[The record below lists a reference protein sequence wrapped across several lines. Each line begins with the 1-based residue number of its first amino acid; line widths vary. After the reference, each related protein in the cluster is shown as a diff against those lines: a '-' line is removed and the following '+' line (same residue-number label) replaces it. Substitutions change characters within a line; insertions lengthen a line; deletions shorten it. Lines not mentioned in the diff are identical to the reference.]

1 MTGSRN
7 VDSGTRS
14 AGTLDSRYGR
24 APNRRLRDRRSLW
37 ITAGA
42 LAVVL
47 VGWVVWVGLGASRPL
62 LETRDI
68 RNVVQDDRNV
78 TVTFEASIPVG
89 SPASCAVEALNQSF
103 AVVGWKVIDLPPSDQ
118 YSRTFTEQLLTSEP
132 ATTGLIY
139 RCWLT

>member
-14 AGTLDSRYGR
+14 EGALDSRYGR
-24 APNRRLRDRRSLW
+24 APDRRLRDRRSLW

-47 VGWVVWVGLGASRPL
+47 LAWVVWVGLGASRPL

-89 SPASCAVEALNQSF
+89 APASCAVEALNQSF

>member
-14 AGTLDSRYGR
+14 EGPLDSRYGR

-42 LAVVL
+42 FAVVL
-47 VGWVVWVGLGASRPL
+47 VGWVVWVGLGASQPL

-118 YSRTFTEQLLTSEP
+118 YSRTFTEQLLTSEA